1 MSRDKL
7 VKILAVLLAVSALL
21 VFLYKMNLLA
31 PVNRITHAAIAPI
44 ATGATAARNFL
55 EKWFQW
61 IFTPSRLAE
70 ENSRLAYE
78 LARITMDA
86 AKLKALEQENIILK
100 KALGFKE
107 KNERQTILTKVIGRN
122 NLDDSQALILD
133 KGKSDGVSV
142 GRAVV
147 YAEGVIVGKIAEVY
161 DTYSVVLLLTDA
173 KTSFAAT
180 IFNSTRTTGLVRGE
194 HGLAIK
200 MDLIPQEE
208 KIARGDIIITSGL
221 EPEIPRNLVIGV
233 VESVTKEVRE
243 PFQAALIRSLVDFNN
258 LDYLMVVK

>member
-1 MSRDKL
+1 
-7 VKILAVLLAVSALL
+7 

-31 PVNRITHAAIAPI
+31 PVNRGVHAVVAPI
-44 ATGATAARNFL
+44 ATGATATRNFL
-55 EKWFQW
+55 EKWFRW
-61 IFTPSRLAE
+61 IGTPSRLAE

-100 KALGFKE
+100 KELDFKE
-107 KNERQTILTKVIGRN
+107 KSERQTVLAKVIGKN
-122 NLDDSQALILD
+122 NLDDSEALILD
-133 KGKSDGVSV
+133 KGKSDGILL
-142 GRAVV
+142 GEAVV
-147 YAEGVIVGKIAEVY
+147 YADGVIVGKIAKVY
-161 DTYSVVLLLTDA
+161 DDYSLVLLMTDA
-173 KTSFAAT
+173 KASLAAT
-180 IFNSTRTTGLVRGE
+180 ILNTGRTTGLVRGE

-200 MDLIPQEE
+200 MNLIPQEE

-243 PFQAALIRSLVDFNN
+243 PFQTALIRSPADLNN
-258 LDYLMVVK
+258 LDYLMVVAE